1 VFGRRRKP
9 GEQERPQDEAA
20 QLIAEGNRLEDRGEH
35 AQACA
40 LYRQAIAMAPQLAD
54 AHLNLGIGLEASG
67 DAAGAMACYEKA
79 LALEPRSAA
88 ANYNLGKLLYS
99 RGAPDRARPLLARA
113 LEIRADFLDARLV
126 HAYVLHAMGELPAA
140 AAELAAVLRHRPGD
154 LSLRVILAQIRQALG
169 DLAGAAAELEVVL
182 SIKPDWKE
190 ALYNYGTAVMAQGRE
205 PEAERA
211 LRRVLELD
219 PDFRLAYR
227 MLGSLLHR
235 QGRIDE
241 LLELCRAGRDRRPGD
256 LDLESFELFALLFS
270 DGLSEEELFRRH
282 RDFGER
288 LEGAHTVRIG
298 KGDRRRAKD
307 RLRIGYLSGDLNYHP
322 VGLFLLPVLERHDR
336 DGFETYCYAV
346 EGRRD
351 EFTRRLAGAAH
362 VWRDAGA
369 LSDEQLAE
377 LVRGDEIDILVDL
390 AGHSGTSRLGVF
402 ARQPA
407 PVQASWLG
415 YLNTTGLSRIHYRI
429 TDRICDPE
437 PLTQQWHTERLLRLP
452 DSQWCYRPFVAAP
465 HAQRP
470 ALSANGFVT
479 FGSFNQ
485 AAKLSRRTLSLWA
498 KILDGVPSARLLV
511 AGVAK
516 GAAEEVLRRRLLL
529 AGADAARVQFA
540 PFLPVKDYL
549 QLYAQVDIAL
559 DPMPYSGGTTTCDA
573 LWMGVPVLTLPG
585 RRSASRSAASVLT
598 AAALTEWICQ
608 DEADYL
614 RRALAF
620 AADSDHLA
628 ALRLSLRERLR
639 ASPLMDER
647 RFARSL
653 EDAYR
658 QMYRSQ
664 A

>member
-1 VFGRRRKP
+1 
-9 GEQERPQDEAA
+9 
-20 QLIAEGNRLEDRGEH
+20 
-35 AQACA
+35 
-40 LYRQAIAMAPQLAD
+40 MAPQLAN

-67 DAAGAMACYEKA
+67 DGAAAIACYEKA
-79 LALEPRSAA
+79 IALEPHNAA

-113 LEIRADFLDARLV
+113 LELRPDFIDARLV
-126 HAYVLHAMGELPAA
+126 HGYVLHALGELPAA
-140 AAELAAVLRHRPGD
+140 ASELAAVLRHRPED
-154 LSLRVILAQIRQALG
+154 LALRVILAQIRQTLG
-169 DLAGAAAELEVVL
+169 DPAGTAAELEAVL
-182 SIKPDWKE
+182 SLKPDWKE

-205 PEAERA
+205 AEAETA

-241 LLELCRAGRDRRPGD
+241 LLELCRAGRRRRPED
-256 LDLESFELFALLFS
+256 LGLESFELFALLFS
-270 DGLSEEELFRRH
+270 ETLPEDELFRRH

-288 LEGAHTVRIG
+288 LERGHTPRIC
-298 KGDRRRAKD
+298 KAESRRATD

-322 VGLFLLPVLERHDR
+322 VGLFLLPVLEHHDR

-351 EFTRRLAGAAH
+351 EYTRRLAAATDG
-362 VWRDAGA
+362 WRDAGA

-377 LVRGDEIDILVDL
+377 LVRRDQIDILVDL

-437 PLTQQWHTERLLRLP
+437 PLTQRWHTERLLRLP
-452 DSQWCYRPFVAAP
+452 DSQWCYRPFVTAP
-465 HAQRP
+465 HSKRP
-470 ALSANGFVT
+470 ALFANGFVT

-485 AAKLSRRTLSLWA
+485 AAKLSSRTLSLWA

-529 AGADAARVQFA
+529 AGADTARVKFA
-540 PFLPVKDYL
+540 PFMPVKDYL

-598 AAALTEWICQ
+598 AAALGEWICE
-608 DEADYL
+608 DEAEYL

-620 AADSDHLA
+620 AGDADHLA
-628 ALRLSLRERLR
+628 ALRLSLRERLL
-639 ASPLMDER
+639 ASPLMDEP

-653 EDAYR
+653 EGAYR
-658 QMYRSQ
+658 QMYRSE